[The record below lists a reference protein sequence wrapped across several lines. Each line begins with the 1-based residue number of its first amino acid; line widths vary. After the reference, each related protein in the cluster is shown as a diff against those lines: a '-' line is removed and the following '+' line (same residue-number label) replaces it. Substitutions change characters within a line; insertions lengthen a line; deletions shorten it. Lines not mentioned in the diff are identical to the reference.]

1 MFSAPL
7 RTKLPFYGLISYIL
21 ISLILLNT
29 HFGSRVEHWWG
40 QSGVWLL
47 NASGILSL
55 MSLYKTHTLNPG
67 DIPEDWDSSGV
78 ADGFGLSQWN
88 LCKICNGLVLPP
100 RAQHCKA
107 LNRCV
112 SRYDHYC
119 PWAGNAIGQ
128 NNYRFYILL
137 LTYGVLAVG
146 GVALGTSSTI
156 LWCFTSNCDDGLLIT
171 ILTMILLVVSIVIG
185 YSLFNLWYFHMLLLR
200 CNFTTKEFFT
210 WKEDLKSVKDVKTI
224 PPSLFDSGS
233 FISNVSEAF
242 QVKKISILLYLFP
255 W

>member
-1 MFSAPL
+1 MDLGCKSIAQPIG
-7 RTKLPFYGLISYIL
+7 YS
-21 ISLILLNT
+21 
-29 HFGSRVEHWWG
+29 SR
-40 QSGVWLL
+40 
-47 NASGILSL
+47 
-55 MSLYKTHTLNPG
+55 
-67 DIPEDWDSSGV
+67 
-78 ADGFGLSQWN
+78 SQWN

-156 LWCFTSNCDDGLLIT
+156 LLCFTSNCDDGLLIT